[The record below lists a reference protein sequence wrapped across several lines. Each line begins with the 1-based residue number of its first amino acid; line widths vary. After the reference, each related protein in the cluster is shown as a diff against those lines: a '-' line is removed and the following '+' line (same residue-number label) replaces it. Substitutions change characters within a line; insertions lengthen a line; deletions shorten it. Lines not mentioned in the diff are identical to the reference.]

1 MITEED
7 VRDWLGSD
15 NTLEEALKCLVEI
28 ANGEYRAEQLESD
41 IDCYRAM
48 LGGHDYVWGKW

>member
-7 VRDWLGSD
+7 VREWLGSD

-28 ANGEYRAEQLESD
+28 ANGEYRAEQLEID

-48 LGGHDYVWGKW
+48 LGGYDNA

>member
-1 MITEED
+1 MSNQITQEG

-15 NTLEEALKCLVEI
+15 NTLEEALNCLVEI
-28 ANGEYRAEQLESD
+28 ANGKYKAEQLESD

-48 LGGHDYVWGKW
+48 LGGHDYA